1 MASRL
6 SLQTMLENLLGSR
19 NVYFQPPASV
29 RMEYDAIVYSRKNFE
44 NKFADNSVYKQ
55 DIAYEVTVIY
65 EDPDSELPKK
75 ISQLPKC
82 RFDRHFETD
91 NLNHDVYTLYF

>member
-6 SLQTMLENLLGSR
+6 SLQTMLENLLGSP
-19 NVYFQPPASV
+19 NVYYNPPASV
-29 RMEYDAIVYSRKNFE
+29 LIEYDAIVYSRKNIG
-44 NKFADNSVYKQ
+44 NKFANNSVYKQ
-55 DIAYEVTVIY
+55 ENAYKLTVIY

-82 RFDRHFETD
+82 RHETCFKSD
-91 NLNHDVYTLYF
+91 NLNHDVFTLYF